1 MSSTTQ
7 DSVVGLSGPADRR
20 IYDGILR
27 FATVA
32 SRTRLGRSMID
43 LEVEQVPC
51 AMPPA
56 AERPGGVCGS
66 RTR

>member
-7 DSVVGLSGPADRR
+7 DSVVGLSGAADRR
-20 IYDGILR
+20 ILR

>member
-20 IYDGILR
+20 ILR

-32 SRTRLGRSMID
+32 SRTRLALGRSMID